1 MVLKYNRQ
9 SHILWFVAINM
20 VAIIFLSRI
29 RAGRAHH
36 LRANAYK
43 SAQSRASFT
52 ISVNGVCVVDIGC
65 AEFMWV
71 EFPKRR
77 DLIQEN
83 GYFC

>member
-9 SHILWFVAINM
+9 SHIFGLSLLIWWQSSFSAGSELGVPIIYVPMHINQRR
-20 VAIIFLSRI
+20 VVRC
-29 RAGRAHH
+29 
-36 LRANAYK
+36 
-43 SAQSRASFT
+43 FT

-77 DLIQEN
+77 DLIQED